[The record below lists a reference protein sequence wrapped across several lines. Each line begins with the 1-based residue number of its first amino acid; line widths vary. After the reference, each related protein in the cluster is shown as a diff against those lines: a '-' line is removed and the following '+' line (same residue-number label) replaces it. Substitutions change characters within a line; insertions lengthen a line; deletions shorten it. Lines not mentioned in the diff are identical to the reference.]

1 MKITPKILLLLVAL
15 SLSVQAAH
23 YRVYLLG
30 GQSNGNGR
38 GDAAE
43 LSTAPLSAYELA
55 APQTDVRF
63 YWHKT
68 QDTANGNLT
77 QDTWL
82 DLQVGSGHGVNNPS
96 GNEVEFG
103 CELSFGRDMADANP
117 SANIAIIKYTH
128 GGTNLR
134 SDWSASGSNYATFV
148 ATVQTGLL
156 ALTEAGHTYELGG
169 MLWLQGEHDT
179 GGSAAGA
186 YEGNLTN
193 LIQRVRSD
201 LGSSETSAFALPF
214 IISGLSDSQYSNI
227 TTEGS
232 GPYTVRLAQETVAA
246 TVRQAAFANS
256 DGFSTYTGAVHFDA
270 AGQIAIGKACAIQML
285 ALEANDVDRDG
296 LLTSE
301 EASYETDPNNADS
314 DNDGFE
320 DGLEARLGSSPI
332 DSSSFFKIYSAVNQ
346 SGDTYTL
353 EWLAKPGE
361 TYSVERS
368 YTLEPDSWVEL
379 ASVTA
384 TNELGT
390 WTGQPSVILP
400 TGVIA
405 FYGLEGEIGGNF
417 DTASYD
423 SPDSNTTTSA
433 SRLSQAGGLTGGG
446 TNSRIINHSLFSP
459 SISGNNGLNLGGCT
473 ETSRS
478 AAITAGDTF
487 SFSITATGDTTYEKL
502 VFFANQFST
511 SAKIDITYRIGAGS
525 EQDILID
532 YSPNPGNSNVSEV
545 TVDFPDFNSNQE
557 VTFTYYLYNSSAEN
571 YGVRFDDIALHATT
585 TSGNDDDA
593 AKLFF
598 RIRHHSSN

>member
-1 MKITPKILLLLVAL
+1 MKIAPKILLLLLAL

-43 LSTAPLSAYELA
+43 LSTAPLNTHGLA

-68 QDTANGNLT
+68 QSTTNGNLP

-82 DLQVGSGHGVNNPS
+82 DLQVDSGHGVNNPS
-96 GNEVEFG
+96 GHDIEFG

-186 YEGNLTN
+186 YEANLTN
-193 LIQRVRSD
+193 LILRVRSD

-314 DNDGFE
+314 DHDGFE
-320 DGLEARLGSSPI
+320 DGLETLLGSNPL
-332 DSSSFFKIYSAVNQ
+332 DGSSFFKIYSAVHQ

-361 TYSVERS
+361 NYFVDYSS
-368 YTLEPDSWVEL
+368 TMEPESWSEL
-379 ASVTA
+379 ATVVA

-390 WTGQPSVILP
+390 YTIQLSALP
-400 TGVIA
+400 TRLA
-405 FYGLEGEIGGNF
+405 AYYGLEGEIGGYF
-417 DTASYD
+417 DTVSYD
-423 SPDSNTTTSA
+423 SIDLNTATSA
-433 SRLSQAGGLTGGG
+433 SRLSQGGGLTGGG
-446 TNSRIINHSLFSP
+446 SDSRIINNGIFEP
-459 SISGNNGLNLGGCT
+459 SNSGDNGLNLGGAT

-478 AAITAGDTF
+478 AAITAGDFF
-487 SFSITATGDTTYEKL
+487 SFTVTSTELTNYEKL
-502 VFFANQFST
+502 VFYANQFSKT
-511 SAKIDITYRIGAGS
+511 AKVDITYRIGGGN
-525 EQDILID
+525 EQDILVD
-532 YSPNPGNSNVSEV
+532 YSPTKNNAKVTEY
-545 TVDFPDFNSNQE
+545 TVDFPDFTSNQE
-557 VTFTYYLYNSSAEN
+557 VTFTFYLYNSSAEN
-571 YGVRFDDIALHATT
+571 YGIRFDDIKLHVTT
-585 TSGNDDDA
+585 ASSDDD
-593 AKLFF
+593 KVFF
-598 RIRHHSSN
+598 RIRHELNN